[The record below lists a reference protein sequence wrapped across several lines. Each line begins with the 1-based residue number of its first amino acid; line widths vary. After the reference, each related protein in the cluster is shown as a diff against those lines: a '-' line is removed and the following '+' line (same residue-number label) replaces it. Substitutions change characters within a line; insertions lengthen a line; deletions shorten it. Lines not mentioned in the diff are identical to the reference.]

1 MFFKIKKT
9 HKVIE
14 TKLSVIKRHIS
25 TFVIVSD
32 NIVFCGDKVARKF
45 KLTENLNLKMSHTID
60 DLILPQSMITS
71 ELEEEKPEV
80 TIAEKKK
87 EVFKSR
93 RELEEEERE
102 KMQ

>member
-1 MFFKIKKT
+1 
-9 HKVIE
+9 
-14 TKLSVIKRHIS
+14 
-25 TFVIVSD
+25 
-32 NIVFCGDKVARKF
+32 
-45 KLTENLNLKMSHTID
+45 MSHTID